1 MLRDVKT
8 GKIKLAALS
17 NGDKDSIFAMYVA
30 ATFGWNT
37 ACMLTTSSDAVIAK
51 QATAMNIPLITEQ
64 SSGEEIAD
72 LYEAVKK
79 AKEQHN
85 ITGVIVSS
93 KYEIMNKVCKELQLR
108 MFAPLWQKNPEVILK
123 EMIEMGM
130 EICVRSINSYVLGE
144 QWLGKTMDMNA
155 YAQLM
160 QLHQRIG
167 LEPEN
172 AYNSVVLYCPLLF
185 QKKLTITKAEK
196 VMESESKGTYVMEVA
211 V

>member
-1 MLRDVKT
+1 
-8 GKIKLAALS
+8 
-17 NGDKDSIFAMYVA
+17 
-30 ATFGWNT
+30 
-37 ACMLTTSSDAVIAK
+37 
-51 QATAMNIPLITEQ
+51 
-64 SSGEEIAD
+64 
-72 LYEAVKK
+72 
-79 AKEQHN
+79 
-85 ITGVIVSS
+85 
-93 KYEIMNKVCKELQLR
+93 MNKVCKELQLR

-130 EICVRSINSYVLGE
+130 EICVNSINSYVLGE